1 MGEGGWNLSLKS
13 QQLPRI
19 RGMGML
25 RFLKNVAATAAPEVG
40 TLPIISSQESVSETI
55 LASIA
60 PSFVQDCAF
69 LLGNFLLGP
78 SSYWTFLLRTALC
91 RHPGLWG
98 EGGSLCPLSAQVEQ
112 FLFCTQTHTH
122 HTYTGAEKCAKINL
136 PKYYWWCYFNFLF
149 YKSLMT
155 FLAQWA
161 VHQSHISLS
170 CNITE

>member
-1 MGEGGWNLSLKS
+1 MATSVNDKDIWAMVLELQELVSALWASSAGKAQSPERPGLTHTDRMGEGGWNLSLKS

-91 RHPGLWG
+91 RHPGL
-98 EGGSLCPLSAQVEQ
+98 
-112 FLFCTQTHTH
+112 
-122 HTYTGAEKCAKINL
+122 
-136 PKYYWWCYFNFLF
+136 
-149 YKSLMT
+149 
-155 FLAQWA
+155 
-161 VHQSHISLS
+161 
-170 CNITE
+170 